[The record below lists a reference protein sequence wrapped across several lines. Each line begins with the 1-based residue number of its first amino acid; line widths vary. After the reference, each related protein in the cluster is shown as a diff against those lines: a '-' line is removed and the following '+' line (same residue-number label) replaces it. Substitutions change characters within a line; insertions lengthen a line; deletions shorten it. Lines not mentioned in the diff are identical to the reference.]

1 MTRTNEPDFF
11 LPERGALCAVS
22 GGLDSMCLLTMA
34 VQWGQAQGR
43 RVAAAHFN
51 HQLRGGDADRDE
63 RFVRDWCAAHAIP
76 FFAGRGDV
84 RAKAEREG
92 LSVEEAART
101 LRYAFL
107 EEVRQ
112 REGFDC
118 ILTAHHADDSAETML
133 LNLLRGTGLRG
144 LTGIPPVRGR
154 IRRPLLGMTR
164 AELADTQN
172 SLKNQLDS
180 VAWRLMDVQDQIT
193 DLSLRQREQTED
205 LSDFSFEPTGLDPE
219 SHTLQ
224 ADMSITLRR
233 WTADT
238 EVALLITQ
246 NGQTAELPMTGTD
259 GVFATPVGLPVEDT
273 GEVSF
278 AANITAGGQTSRE
291 EVTSYSDL
299 AVLLPLSN
307 DSSGYGDPTY
317 RGGSFQLQY
326 DLGIRKQYGTE
337 VIVPVFQVLKN
348 GETVQTLPA
357 KISEST
363 FSGDPDVIYYTPAS
377 DDGNIEVSCQP
388 KDTIELHL
396 LCRDSFGLSY
406 DFTVCTYEIDQDGTM
421 AEEVWPVTD
430 HNVRV
435 SWEK

>member
-1 MTRTNEPDFF
+1 MKKNWFQILSLALNVVLLIALLMTRT
-11 LPERGALCAVS
+11 
-22 GGLDSMCLLTMA
+22 
-34 VQWGQAQGR
+34 
-43 RVAAAHFN
+43 
-51 HQLRGGDADRDE
+51 
-63 RFVRDWCAAHAIP
+63 
-76 FFAGRGDV
+76 
-84 RAKAEREG
+84 
-92 LSVEEAART
+92 
-101 LRYAFL
+101 
-107 EEVRQ
+107 
-112 REGFDC
+112 
-118 ILTAHHADDSAETML
+118 
-133 LNLLRGTGLRG
+133 
-144 LTGIPPVRGR
+144 
-154 IRRPLLGMTR
+154 
-164 AELADTQN
+164 ELADTQN
-172 SLKNQLDS
+172 NLKNQLDS
-180 VAWRLMDVQDQIT
+180 VACWLMDVQDQIM
-193 DLSLRQREQTED
+193 DLSVRQREQTED

-238 EVALLITQ
+238 EVALLIIQ

-337 VIVPVFQVLKN
+337 VIDPVFQVLKN

-363 FSGDPDVIYYTPAS
+363 FSGDSDVVYYTPAS
-377 DDGNIEVSCQP
+377 ENGGIAVSCQP
-388 KDTIELHL
+388 EDTVELHL

-406 DFTVCTYEIDQDGTM
+406 DFTVCTYEIDQDGTIV
-421 AEEVWPVTD
+421 EEVWPVTD
-430 HNVRV
+430 YNVEV
-435 SWEK
+435 SWD

>member
-1 MTRTNEPDFF
+1 MKKNWFQI
-11 LPERGALCAVS
+11 LSLALNVA
-22 GGLDSMCLLTMA
+22 LLIA
-34 VQWGQAQGR
+34 
-43 RVAAAHFN
+43 
-51 HQLRGGDADRDE
+51 
-63 RFVRDWCAAHAIP
+63 
-76 FFAGRGDV
+76 
-84 RAKAEREG
+84 
-92 LSVEEAART
+92 
-101 LRYAFL
+101 
-107 EEVRQ
+107 
-112 REGFDC
+112 
-118 ILTAHHADDSAETML
+118 L
-133 LNLLRGTGLRG
+133 L
-144 LTGIPPVRGR
+144 V
-154 IRRPLLGMTR
+154 TR
-164 AELADTQN
+164 AELMNTQTI
-172 SLKNQLDS
+172 LKSNLDGI
-180 VAWRLMDVQDQIT
+180 AYRLSDMDDQIT
-193 DLSLRQREQTED
+193 NLSAKQREQTED

-238 EVALLITQ
+238 EVALAVTQ
-246 NGQTAELPMTGTD
+246 NGRTTEQPMSGNG
-259 GVFATPVGLPVEDT
+259 GVFTALVSLPVEDT

-291 EVTSYSDL
+291 EVTSYSDI
-299 AVLLPLSN
+299 AMLLPLTN

-337 VIVPVFQVLKN
+337 VIDPVFQVLKN
-348 GETVQTLPA
+348 GETVQTLPV

-363 FSGDPDVIYYTPAS
+363 VSSDPDVVYYTPAS
-377 DDGNIEVSCQP
+377 EEGGFAVSCQP
-388 KDTIELHL
+388 EDTVELHL

-406 DFTVCTYEIDQDGTM
+406 DFTACTYEIDQDGTM

>member
-1 MTRTNEPDFF
+1 MKKNWFQILSLALNVVLLIALLMTRT
-11 LPERGALCAVS
+11 
-22 GGLDSMCLLTMA
+22 
-34 VQWGQAQGR
+34 
-43 RVAAAHFN
+43 
-51 HQLRGGDADRDE
+51 
-63 RFVRDWCAAHAIP
+63 
-76 FFAGRGDV
+76 
-84 RAKAEREG
+84 
-92 LSVEEAART
+92 
-101 LRYAFL
+101 
-107 EEVRQ
+107 
-112 REGFDC
+112 
-118 ILTAHHADDSAETML
+118 
-133 LNLLRGTGLRG
+133 
-144 LTGIPPVRGR
+144 
-154 IRRPLLGMTR
+154 
-164 AELADTQN
+164 ELADTQN
-172 SLKNQLDS
+172 NLKNQLDS
-180 VAWRLMDVQDQIT
+180 VACWLMDVQDQIT
-193 DLSLRQREQTED
+193 DLSVRQREQTED

-238 EVALLITQ
+238 EVTLLVTQSGRITEQ
-246 NGQTAELPMTGTD
+246 PMSGSG
-259 GVFATPVGLPVEDT
+259 GVFTTPVSLPVEDT

-299 AVLLPLSN
+299 AMLLPLTN
-307 DSSGYGDPTY
+307 DGSGYGDPTY
-317 RGGSFQLQY
+317 RGGSLQLQY
-326 DLGIRKQYGTE
+326 DLGVRKQYGTE
-337 VIVPVFQVLKN
+337 VIAPVFQVLKN

-363 FSGDPDVIYYTPAS
+363 FSGDPDVVYYTPAS
-377 DDGNIEVSCQP
+377 ENGGIAVSCQP
-388 KDTIELHL
+388 EDTVELHL

>member
-1 MTRTNEPDFF
+1 MKEKRFQN
-11 LPERGALCAVS
+11 LSLALNVV
-22 GGLDSMCLLTMA
+22 LLIA
-34 VQWGQAQGR
+34 
-43 RVAAAHFN
+43 
-51 HQLRGGDADRDE
+51 L
-63 RFVRDWCAAHAIP
+63 
-76 FFAGRGDV
+76 FA
-84 RAKAEREG
+84 
-92 LSVEEAART
+92 
-101 LRYAFL
+101 
-107 EEVRQ
+107 
-112 REGFDC
+112 
-118 ILTAHHADDSAETML
+118 
-133 LNLLRGTGLRG
+133 
-144 LTGIPPVRGR
+144 
-154 IRRPLLGMTR
+154 TR

-193 DLSLRQREQTED
+193 DLSVRQREQTED

-238 EVALLITQ
+238 EVTLLVTQSGRITEQ
-246 NGQTAELPMTGTD
+246 PMSGSG
-259 GVFATPVGLPVEDT
+259 GVFTTPVSLPVEDT

-291 EVTSYSDL
+291 EVTSYSDI
-299 AVLLPLSN
+299 AMLLPLTN

-337 VIVPVFQVLKN
+337 VIAPVFQVLKN
-348 GETVQTLPA
+348 GETVQTLPV

-363 FSGDPDVIYYTPAS
+363 VSSDPDVVYYTPAS
-377 DDGNIEVSCQP
+377 EEGGFAVSCQP
-388 KDTIELHL
+388 EDTVELHL

-421 AEEVWPVTD
+421 VEEVWPDTD
-430 HNVRV
+430 YNVRV
-435 SWEK
+435 FWEK

>member
-1 MTRTNEPDFF
+1 MKKNW
-11 LPERGALCAVS
+11 LQILSLALNVA
-22 GGLDSMCLLTMA
+22 LLIA
-34 VQWGQAQGR
+34 
-43 RVAAAHFN
+43 
-51 HQLRGGDADRDE
+51 
-63 RFVRDWCAAHAIP
+63 
-76 FFAGRGDV
+76 
-84 RAKAEREG
+84 
-92 LSVEEAART
+92 
-101 LRYAFL
+101 
-107 EEVRQ
+107 
-112 REGFDC
+112 
-118 ILTAHHADDSAETML
+118 L
-133 LNLLRGTGLRG
+133 L
-144 LTGIPPVRGR
+144 
-154 IRRPLLGMTR
+154 MTR

-172 SLKNQLDS
+172 NLKHQLDS

-238 EVALLITQ
+238 EVALAVTR
-246 NGQTAELPMTGTD
+246 NGQTTELPMSGSG
-259 GVFATPVGLPVEDT
+259 GVFTTPVSLPVEDT

-337 VIVPVFQVLKN
+337 VIDPVFQVLKN
-348 GETVQTLPA
+348 GETVQTLPV

-363 FSGDPDVIYYTPAS
+363 VSSDPDVVYYTPAS
-377 DDGNIEVSCQP
+377 ENGGIAVSCQP
-388 KDTIELHL
+388 EDTVELHL

-406 DFTVCTYEIDQDGTM
+406 DFTVCTYEIDQDGTIV
-421 AEEVWPVTD
+421 EEVWPVTD
-430 HNVRV
+430 YNVEV
-435 SWEK
+435 SWD

>member
-1 MTRTNEPDFF
+1 MKKNWFQILSLALNVVLLIALLMTRT
-11 LPERGALCAVS
+11 
-22 GGLDSMCLLTMA
+22 
-34 VQWGQAQGR
+34 
-43 RVAAAHFN
+43 
-51 HQLRGGDADRDE
+51 
-63 RFVRDWCAAHAIP
+63 
-76 FFAGRGDV
+76 
-84 RAKAEREG
+84 
-92 LSVEEAART
+92 
-101 LRYAFL
+101 
-107 EEVRQ
+107 
-112 REGFDC
+112 
-118 ILTAHHADDSAETML
+118 
-133 LNLLRGTGLRG
+133 
-144 LTGIPPVRGR
+144 
-154 IRRPLLGMTR
+154 
-164 AELADTQN
+164 ELADTRTI
-172 SLKNQLDS
+172 LKSNLDGI
-180 VAWRLMDVQDQIT
+180 AYRLSDMDDRLT
-193 DLSLRQREQTED
+193 NLSAKQREQTED

-238 EVALLITQ
+238 EVTLLVTQSGRITEQ
-246 NGQTAELPMTGTD
+246 PMSGSG
-259 GVFATPVGLPVEDT
+259 GVFTTPVSLPVEDT

-299 AVLLPLSN
+299 AMLLPLTN
-307 DSSGYGDPTY
+307 DGSGYGDPTY
-317 RGGSFQLQY
+317 RGGSLQLQY

-337 VIVPVFQVLKN
+337 VVAPVFQVLKN
-348 GETVQTLPA
+348 GETVQTLPV

-363 FSGDPDVIYYTPAS
+363 ASSDPDVVYYTPAS

-421 AEEVWPVTD
+421 VEEVWPVTD

>member
-1 MTRTNEPDFF
+1 MKKNWF
-11 LPERGALCAVS
+11 
-22 GGLDSMCLLTMA
+22 
-34 VQWGQAQGR
+34 Q
-43 RVAAAHFN
+43 
-51 HQLRGGDADRDE
+51 
-63 RFVRDWCAAHAIP
+63 
-76 FFAGRGDV
+76 
-84 RAKAEREG
+84 
-92 LSVEEAART
+92 
-101 LRYAFL
+101 
-107 EEVRQ
+107 
-112 REGFDC
+112 
-118 ILTAHHADDSAETML
+118 ILTLALNVVL
-133 LNLLRGTGLRG
+133 LIALL
-144 LTGIPPVRGR
+144 
-154 IRRPLLGMTR
+154 MTR

-180 VAWRLMDVQDQIT
+180 VAWRLIDVQDQIT
-193 DLSLRQREQTED
+193 DLSVRQREQTED

-238 EVALLITQ
+238 AVTLLITQ

-259 GVFATPVGLPVEDT
+259 GVFATPVGLPVEQT

-278 AANITAGGQTSRE
+278 AVNITDGGQTSRE
-291 EVTSYSDL
+291 EVTSYSDI
-299 AVLLPLSN
+299 AMLLPLTN

-337 VIVPVFQVLKN
+337 VIDPVFQVLKN
-348 GETVQTLPA
+348 GETVQTLPV

-363 FSGDPDVIYYTPAS
+363 VSSDPDVVYYTPAS
-377 DDGNIEVSCQP
+377 EEGGFAVSCQP
-388 KDTIELHL
+388 EDTVELHL

-421 AEEVWPVTD
+421 VEEVWPDTD
-430 HNVRV
+430 YNVRV
-435 SWEK
+435 FWEK

>member
-1 MTRTNEPDFF
+1 MKKNWFQI
-11 LPERGALCAVS
+11 LSLALNAV
-22 GGLDSMCLLTMA
+22 LLIA
-34 VQWGQAQGR
+34 
-43 RVAAAHFN
+43 
-51 HQLRGGDADRDE
+51 
-63 RFVRDWCAAHAIP
+63 
-76 FFAGRGDV
+76 
-84 RAKAEREG
+84 
-92 LSVEEAART
+92 
-101 LRYAFL
+101 
-107 EEVRQ
+107 
-112 REGFDC
+112 
-118 ILTAHHADDSAETML
+118 L
-133 LNLLRGTGLRG
+133 L
-144 LTGIPPVRGR
+144 
-154 IRRPLLGMTR
+154 MTR

-193 DLSLRQREQTED
+193 DLSVRQREQTED

-238 EVALLITQ
+238 AVTLLITQ

-259 GVFATPVGLPVEDT
+259 GVFTTPVGLPVEDT

-299 AVLLPLSN
+299 AMLLPLTN
-307 DSSGYGDPTY
+307 DGSGYGDPTY
-317 RGGSFQLQY
+317 RGGSLQLQY
-326 DLGIRKQYGTE
+326 DLGVRKQYGTE
-337 VIVPVFQVLKN
+337 VVAPVFQVLKN
-348 GETVQTLPA
+348 GETVQTLPV

-363 FSGDPDVIYYTPAS
+363 VSSDPDVVYYTPAS
-377 DDGNIEVSCQP
+377 ENGGIAVSCQP
-388 KDTIELHL
+388 EDTVELHL

-421 AEEVWPVTD
+421 VEEVWPDTD
-430 HNVRV
+430 YNVRV
-435 SWEK
+435 FWEK

>member
-1 MTRTNEPDFF
+1 MKEKRFQN
-11 LPERGALCAVS
+11 LSLALNAV
-22 GGLDSMCLLTMA
+22 LLIALFT
-34 VQWGQAQGR
+34 
-43 RVAAAHFN
+43 
-51 HQLRGGDADRDE
+51 
-63 RFVRDWCAAHAIP
+63 I
-76 FFAGRGDV
+76 
-84 RAKAEREG
+84 
-92 LSVEEAART
+92 
-101 LRYAFL
+101 
-107 EEVRQ
+107 
-112 REGFDC
+112 
-118 ILTAHHADDSAETML
+118 
-133 LNLLRGTGLRG
+133 
-144 LTGIPPVRGR
+144 
-154 IRRPLLGMTR
+154 R

-193 DLSLRQREQTED
+193 DLSVRQREQTED
-205 LSDFSFEPTGLDPE
+205 LSDFSFESTGLDPE

-299 AVLLPLSN
+299 AMLLPLTN
-307 DSSGYGDPTY
+307 DGSGYGDPTY

-337 VIVPVFQVLKN
+337 VIAPVFQVLKN
-348 GETVQTLPA
+348 GETVQTLPV

-363 FSGDPDVIYYTPAS
+363 VSSDPDVVYYTPAS
-377 DDGNIEVSCQP
+377 EEGGFAVSCQP
-388 KDTIELHL
+388 EDTVELHL

-421 AEEVWPVTD
+421 VEEVWPDTD
-430 HNVRV
+430 YNVRV
-435 SWEK
+435 FWEK

>member
-1 MTRTNEPDFF
+1 M
-11 LPERGALCAVS
+11 
-22 GGLDSMCLLTMA
+22 
-34 VQWGQAQGR
+34 
-43 RVAAAHFN
+43 
-51 HQLRGGDADRDE
+51 
-63 RFVRDWCAAHAIP
+63 
-76 FFAGRGDV
+76 
-84 RAKAEREG
+84 K
-92 LSVEEAART
+92 
-101 LRYAFL
+101 
-107 EEVRQ
+107 
-112 REGFDC
+112 
-118 ILTAHHADDSAETML
+118 
-133 LNLLRGTGLRG
+133 
-144 LTGIPPVRGR
+144 
-154 IRRPLLGMTR
+154 
-164 AELADTQN
+164 
-172 SLKNQLDS
+172 KN
-180 VAWRLMDVQDQIT
+180 WFQI
-193 DLSLRQREQTED
+193 LSLALNVALLITLLVTRGELMNTQTILKSNLDGIAYRLSDMDDRITNLSAKQREQTES
-205 LSDFSFEPTGLDPE
+205 LSDFSLEPTGLDPE

-238 EVALLITQ
+238 EVALAVTQ
-246 NGQTAELPMTGTD
+246 NGRTTEQPMSGNG
-259 GVFATPVGLPVEDT
+259 GVFTALVSLPVEDT

-317 RGGSFQLQY
+317 RGGNFQLQY

-337 VIVPVFQVLKN
+337 VIDPVFQVLKN

-357 KISEST
+357 AISEST
-363 FSGDPDVIYYTPAS
+363 SSSDPDVIYYTPAS

-406 DFTVCTYEIDQDGTM
+406 DFTACTYEIDQDGTM

-430 HNVRV
+430 YNVEV
-435 SWEK
+435 FWD

>member
-1 MTRTNEPDFF
+1 MKKNWFQI
-11 LPERGALCAVS
+11 LSLALNAV
-22 GGLDSMCLLTMA
+22 LLIA
-34 VQWGQAQGR
+34 
-43 RVAAAHFN
+43 
-51 HQLRGGDADRDE
+51 
-63 RFVRDWCAAHAIP
+63 
-76 FFAGRGDV
+76 
-84 RAKAEREG
+84 
-92 LSVEEAART
+92 
-101 LRYAFL
+101 
-107 EEVRQ
+107 
-112 REGFDC
+112 
-118 ILTAHHADDSAETML
+118 L
-133 LNLLRGTGLRG
+133 L
-144 LTGIPPVRGR
+144 
-154 IRRPLLGMTR
+154 MTR

-180 VAWRLMDVQDQIT
+180 VAWRLIDVQDQIT
-193 DLSLRQREQTED
+193 DLSVRQREQTED

-238 EVALLITQ
+238 EVTLLITQ

-299 AVLLPLSN
+299 AVLLPLTN

-337 VIVPVFQVLKN
+337 VIDPVFQVLKN
-348 GETVQTLPA
+348 GETVQTLPV

-363 FSGDPDVIYYTPAS
+363 VSSDPDVVYYTPAS
-377 DDGNIEVSCQP
+377 EEGGFAVSCQP
-388 KDTIELHL
+388 EDTVELHL

-421 AEEVWPVTD
+421 VEEVWPVTD
-430 HNVRV
+430 YNVEV
-435 SWEK
+435 SWH

>member
-1 MTRTNEPDFF
+1 MKKNWFQILSLALNVALLIALLVTQAELVNTRTILKSN
-11 LPERGALCAVS
+11 
-22 GGLDSMCLLTMA
+22 LDGIAYRLSD
-34 VQWGQAQGR
+34 V
-43 RVAAAHFN
+43 
-51 HQLRGGDADRDE
+51 DDR
-63 RFVRDWCAAHAIP
+63 ITNLS
-76 FFAGRGDV
+76 
-84 RAKAEREG
+84 AK
-92 LSVEEAART
+92 
-101 LRYAFL
+101 
-107 EEVRQ
+107 
-112 REGFDC
+112 
-118 ILTAHHADDSAETML
+118 
-133 LNLLRGTGLRG
+133 
-144 LTGIPPVRGR
+144 
-154 IRRPLLGMTR
+154 
-164 AELADTQN
+164 
-172 SLKNQLDS
+172 
-180 VAWRLMDVQDQIT
+180 
-193 DLSLRQREQTED
+193 QREQTEN
-205 LSDFSFEPTGLDPE
+205 LSDFSLEPTGLDPE

-238 EVALLITQ
+238 EVALAVTQ
-246 NGQTAELPMTGTD
+246 NGRTTEQPMSGNG
-259 GVFATPVGLPVEDT
+259 GVFTALVSLPVEDT

-299 AVLLPLSN
+299 AVLLPLTN
-307 DSSGYGDPTY
+307 DGSGYGDPTY

-337 VIVPVFQVLKN
+337 VIDPVFQVLKN

-363 FSGDPDVIYYTPAS
+363 FSGDPDVVYYTLAS
-377 DDGNIEVSCQP
+377 ENGGIAVSCQP
-388 KDTIELHL
+388 EDTVELHL

-406 DFTVCTYEIDQDGTM
+406 DFTVCSYEIDQDGTM